1 MDPHPDFENV
11 DEDGYTKLNFN
22 TQDATRSPVG
32 SKKGLSGIPA
42 ASPAWRLIAVILG
55 ILCLIILVIAVVLG
69 SLAFWRSN
77 SGSNLLEKDNSLSR
91 NKEYQNQPTKS
102 SLQENAAST
111 KAFKTTGVFSSTCP
125 PNWIAHEKSCYLFS
139 ISLDSW
145 YGSKRRCSQLGS
157 HLLKIDTLK
166 EFDFIVGQMSSYP
179 NNSFWIGLSRNQ
191 TESLWV
197 WDDGSTFSYNFL
209 QIRST
214 ATQENTPHNCVWLHV
229 GNAYDQPC
237 NILSF
242 SVCERLLS
250 G

>member
-69 SLAFWRSN
+69 SL
-77 SGSNLLEKDNSLSR
+77 
-91 NKEYQNQPTKS
+91 
-102 SLQENAAST
+102 
-111 KAFKTTGVFSSTCP
+111 GVFSSTCP